1 MLQAAKLSQVM
12 KPDGPNIKTLSAQVL
27 RLVLTATDASANRTA
42 HYLNDFE
49 TKIQKKI
56 KIEIP
61 VNTEIL
67 KADPS

>member
-1 MLQAAKLSQVM
+1 MLQAAKLSKVM

-27 RLVLTATDASANRTA
+27 RLVLSTDTSANRTA

-49 TKIQKKI
+49 TKIQKTKN
-56 KIEIP
+56 KTEIP